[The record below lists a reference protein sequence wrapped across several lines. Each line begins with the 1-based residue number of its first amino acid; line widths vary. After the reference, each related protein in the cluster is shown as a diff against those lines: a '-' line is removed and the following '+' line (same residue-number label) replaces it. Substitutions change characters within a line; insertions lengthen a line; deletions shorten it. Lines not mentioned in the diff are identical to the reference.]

1 MAWETRHGRG
11 AYYTRTQRLPGGGF
25 RRVYLGTGPAAEL
38 AAAQDEERRAQRQ
51 AESALRADDRDRWQ
65 VGLGAV

>member
-1 MAWETRHGRG
+1 
-11 AYYTRTQRLPGGGF
+11 
-25 RRVYLGTGPAAEL
+25 

-65 VGLGAV
+65 VGLGAVADFDVLLRQLTHAVYLAAGYAQPPRP